1 MNNSN
6 PTQAQDVLDF
16 MRKHGSITRRQAD
29 RELGVMRLASRIS
42 ELKRLGHEIKSEPIK
57 VKARNG
63 RSTYIARY
71 SLV

>member
-1 MNNSN
+1 MKNSR
-6 PTQAQDVLDF
+6 PTQAQDVLEF
-16 MRKHGSITRRQAD
+16 MRKNGSITRRQAD
-29 RELGVMRLASRIS
+29 YELGVMRLASRIN
-42 ELKRLGHEIKSEPIK
+42 ELKRKGHDIKSEPVR